1 MGHHHK
7 FLPKYHG
14 IEHTGVQ
21 LPHQPQNWL
30 QGKKRSLQTRRSSH
44 EQTLQQFSELV
55 AKYEW
60 TWPRRTVY
68 FFSDLHADADAL
80 TASLIA
86 SGGVRA
92 KGKHHRQLKLT
103 RQGKQA
109 KFMIGGDCFDKG
121 PSNLA
126 LLRTLNKLHD
136 RGAHMRILAGNHDVR
151 VMLGM
156 RSVNR
161 DDGPGCEHFFVR
173 MGAKAVPFL
182 KEINDRY
189 LAHAHSLKHIPGKV
203 QCEKRLY
210 PPEQW
215 FEEFPKKA
223 ADLLPEKII
232 EKELR
237 RIREKQEDFDM
248 HCDQAGLSIRRVY
261 AAALQWQQ
269 LFLHHSGEF
278 NWFFRRMRLAIRK
291 GSFLFVH
298 AGLDNNIA
306 HLINQKGVRQLNRE
320 FKKQLKG
327 NPLRFYYGPL
337 ANAIR
342 TKYRPGDKPLTR
354 AGARQVHQNDLHV
367 IIHGHKNMLYGQR
380 ISVRKSMVNFE
391 CDVTLD
397 RHSREKEGLEGP
409 GAGVTIIRP
418 DKKIIGISTDHPYVK
433 VFDPGDLPATGVK
446 HEECQQ

>member
-1 MGHHHK
+1 MRHHHR
-7 FLPKYHG
+7 LVPRYHG
-14 IEHTGVQ
+14 IEHTGIQ
-21 LPHQPQNWL
+21 LPQQAQQWL
-30 QGKKRSLQTRRSSH
+30 HGRKRSLQARRMNH
-44 EQTLQQFSELV
+44 QQAMRQLSELV
-55 AKYEW
+55 AHYEW
-60 TWPRRTVY
+60 TWPRKPVY

-86 SGGVRA
+86 SGGVRLD
-92 KGKHHRQLKLT
+92 GKHHRRLKLT
-103 RQGKQA
+103 KQGRQAQ
-109 KFMIGGDCFDKG
+109 FLIGGDCFDKG
-121 PSNLA
+121 PSNLT

-136 RGAHMRILAGNHDVR
+136 RGAHMRVLAGNHDVR

-161 DDGPGCEHFFVR
+161 EDDPGCEHFFIR

-182 KEINDRY
+182 KEINDTY
-189 LAHAHSLKHIPGKV
+189 LARKHGLKHIPGKAR
-203 QCEKRLY
+203 CKERLY
-210 PPEQW
+210 PPAYW
-215 FEEFPKKA
+215 FDEFPRIA
-223 ADLLPEKII
+223 ADLLPDNII
-232 EKELR
+232 EKELL
-237 RIREKQEDFDM
+237 RIREKQEDFEN
-248 HCDQAGLSIRRVY
+248 HCEQSGLSIRRVY

-269 LFLHHSGEF
+269 LFLHDSGEF
-278 NWFFRRMRLAIRK
+278 SWFFRRMRLALRR

-306 HLINQKGVRQLNRE
+306 HLINQKGVKQLNRE
-320 FKKQLKG
+320 FKSQLGG

-354 AGARQVHQNDLHV
+354 AGAKQVHLNDMHV
-367 IIHGHKNMLYGQR
+367 IIHGHKNMVYGQR
-380 ISVRKSMVNFE
+380 ISVRKSIVNFE

-397 RHSREKEGLEGP
+397 RHSREKEGLKGP

-433 VFDPGDLPATGVK
+433 VFDPDDLPAYGVEY
-446 HEECQQ
+446 EERY

>member
-1 MGHHHK
+1 MGHHHR
-7 FLPKYHG
+7 LVPHYHG

-21 LPHQPQNWL
+21 LPRQTEQWL
-30 QGKKRSLQTRRSSH
+30 EGKKRSLHSRRRNH
-44 EQTLQQFSELV
+44 QQAEQQLLELV
-55 AKYEW
+55 EKYEW

-80 TASLIA
+80 ISSLIA

-92 KGKHHRQLKLT
+92 KGKSHRRLKLT
-103 RQGKQA
+103 KQGKKAQ
-109 KFMIGGDCFDKG
+109 FLIGGDCFDKG
-121 PSNLA
+121 PSNLT
-126 LLRTLNKLHD
+126 LLRALDKLHR

-161 DDGPGCEHFFVR
+161 NDALECRHFFIR

-182 KEINDRY
+182 KEINDSY
-189 LAHAHSLKHIPGKV
+189 LSGAHSLIDIPSNK
-203 QCEKRLY
+203 QCRQKLY

-215 FEEFPKKA
+215 FDVFPQEV

-232 EKELR
+232 EKEVR
-237 RIREKQEDFDM
+237 RIREKKQDFEEQ
-248 HCDQAGLSIRRVY
+248 CENVGLSLRRAY
-261 AAALQWQQ
+261 AAALKWQQ
-269 LFLHHSGEF
+269 LFLHDNAEF
-278 NWFFRRMRLAIRK
+278 GWFFRRMRLAVRK

-320 FKKQLKG
+320 FKKQLHG
-327 NPLRFYYGPL
+327 DPMRFYYGPV

-342 TKYRPGDKPLTR
+342 TKYRPGDRHLTS
-354 AGARQVHQNDLHV
+354 AGARQVHENDMHV
-367 IIHGHKNMLYGQR
+367 IVHGHKNMLNGQR
-380 ISVRKSMVNFE
+380 ISVRKSIVNFE

-397 RHSREKEGLEGP
+397 RHSRYKEGLTGA

-433 VFDPGDLPATGVK
+433 VFDPNDLL
-446 HEECQQ
+446 

>member
-1 MGHHHK
+1 VGRDNK
-7 FLPKYHG
+7 LVPDYHG
-14 IEHTGVQ
+14 IEHTGIQ
-21 LPHQPQNWL
+21 LPDETQQWL
-30 QGKKRSLQTRRSSH
+30 QGRKRSLQSRRRNH
-44 EQTLQQFSELV
+44 QQTVQQLAQLV
-55 AKYEW
+55 EKHDW
-60 TWPRRTVY
+60 IWPRRPVY

-86 SGGVRA
+86 SGGV
-92 KGKHHRQLKLT
+92 KVCGKKHRRLKLT
-103 RQGKQA
+103 KQGKQA
-109 KFMIGGDCFDKG
+109 QFLIGGDCFDKG

-136 RGAHMRILAGNHDVR
+136 RGARMRLLAGNHDIR

-161 DDGPGCEHFFVR
+161 KDPPGCEHFFIR

-182 KEINDRY
+182 REINDSY
-189 LAHAHSLKHIPGKV
+189 LTGAHSLKGIPGKE
-203 QCEKRLY
+203 QCEQRLF

-215 FEEFPKKA
+215 FDEFPIEV
-223 ADLLPEKII
+223 ADLLPQKII

-237 RIREKQEDFDM
+237 RVNEKREDFEAQ
-248 HCDQAGLSIRRVY
+248 CDIAGLSMRRAY
-261 AAALQWQQ
+261 AAALQWQR
-269 LFLHHSGEF
+269 LFLHDKGEF
-278 NWFFRRMRLAIRK
+278 SWFFRHMRLAMRS

-306 HLINQKGVRQLNRE
+306 HLINQKGVKRVNRV
-320 FKKQLKG
+320 FNKQLHG
-327 NPLRFYYGPL
+327 NPMRFYYGPL

-342 TKYRPGDKPLTR
+342 TKYRPGDRQLTQT
-354 AGARQVHQNDLHV
+354 GAQQVHENDLHV
-367 IIHGHKNMLYGQR
+367 IIHGHKAMRNGQR
-380 ISVRKSMVNFE
+380 ISVRKTIVHFE

-397 RHSREKEGLEGP
+397 RHSRRRDGLRGP

-433 VFDPGDLPATGVK
+433 VFDPNDLHASGV
-446 HEECQQ
+446 